1 MESDPQAEFVRLLL
15 KNERRIYAFIRSL
28 LPNRDDAED
37 VLQETSIVLWKKF
50 DQFEP
55 GSDFAAW
62 AFETAR
68 FEIKSHR
75 RKDRRNLTGFSD
87 RLLDTLADEAAASVR
102 DISETE
108 VALEHCLEALPK
120 EDRELLLERYQPGA
134 SVANIAEGIGSPVQT
149 IYSRLKRVRRGM
161 MECVEREMTRR
172 DRP

>member
-1 MESDPQAEFVRLLL
+1 MSARRRNRHRRRGLTTIGWRERVSLPDFDPTDIGSADPESFR
-15 KNERRIYAFIRSL
+15 
-28 LPNRDDAED
+28 NRAI
-37 VLQETSIVLWKKF
+37 T

-87 RLLDTLADEAAASVR
+87 RLLDSLADEAAASVR
-102 DISETE
+102 DISDTE
-108 VALEHCLEALPK
+108 VALEHCLKSLS
-120 EDRELLLERYQPGA
+120 EDDRKLLLERYQPRA
-134 SVANIAEGIGSPVQT
+134 SVANIAESIGSPVQT